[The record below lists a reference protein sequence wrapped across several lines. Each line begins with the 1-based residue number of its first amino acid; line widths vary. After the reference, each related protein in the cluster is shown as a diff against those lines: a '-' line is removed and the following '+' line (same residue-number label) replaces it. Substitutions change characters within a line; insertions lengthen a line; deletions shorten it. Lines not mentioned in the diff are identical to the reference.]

1 MDLNFCCIQKTV
13 IFKACRS
20 YLILAANDNK
30 SPSTMM
36 QIQSTTHAKITT
48 GTTHTNKRHCH
59 AFVQK
64 GAVQP
69 LKLSWMQKLLQTSL
83 CNPPNQ
89 TLLSPLCWM
98 TAGSWHLRSHKFDS
112 NIVIEKQIELL
123 TILLGR
129 ELSKMLILFCLKIR
143 LWICQ
148 LFSILIL
155 LGCNQAGAVLLSL
168 WLFSFLMKFLSYQKK
183 GIATYE
189 LYISLPKQND

>member
-83 CNPPNQ
+83 CNPPTHSNSLVFP
-89 TLLSPLCWM
+89 LLDDCRQLASQIPQIRFKHCYRE
-98 TAGSWHLRSHKFDS
+98 ANRVADHLARKGA
-112 NIVIEKQIELL
+112 KQNADF
-123 TILLGR
+123 
-129 ELSKMLILFCLKIR
+129 ILFENPPVD
-143 LWICQ
+143 
-148 LFSILIL
+148 L
-155 LGCNQAGAVLLSL
+155 LAIFNFDLAGL
-168 WLFSFLMKFLSYQKK
+168 
-183 GIATYE
+183 
-189 LYISLPKQND
+189 